1 MRSMQISP
9 LTSTHPTSST
19 PAGVS
24 SVGLFPIP
32 IHTMRRFQSL
42 HEYVLVLI
50 QGQAMLDEH
59 FALCRAIQAY
69 VTC

>member
-9 LTSTHPTSST
+9 LTTTHPTSST

-24 SVGLFPIP
+24 SVGLFLIS

-50 QGQAMLDEH
+50 QGQA
-59 FALCRAIQAY
+59 A
-69 VTC
+69 

>member
-9 LTSTHPTSST
+9 LTTTHPTSST

-24 SVGLFPIP
+24 SVGLSLISK
-32 IHTMRRFQSL
+32 HNTRRFQSL
-42 HEYVLVLI
+42 VEHLVVLI

-59 FALCRAIQAY
+59 YAVCRAIQAY
-69 VTC
+69 VMR